1 MSAARPDAAGDGA
14 DGAPTFRR
22 SGAWNQHASAALAA
36 FMEASRASGYAK
48 VVMKYGGLQ
57 CQAFVPGQ
65 EEPQED
71 KWDKLQQARITALQA
86 EMARRTASSSTRAE
100 KERQRKKAQASR
112 RKAAKAAAASKHGGG
127 ENDGGGEAGA
137 ACANT
142 RPLAPAPDPAPATA
156 AHQVAAPAG
165 SWEAAVSVGMAMT
178 ALLSK
183 QHGKIDL
190 NMVALPPQVRWR
202 SVQAAGKSLR
212 LPVGRGTVA
221 DTIDDGGLCDILLS
235 GVDGKAADQAAR
247 VLVGRADDMDDS

>member
-1 MSAARPDAAGDGA
+1 MVLCFIYVCFYA
-14 DGAPTFRR
+14 DGYTYTLIE
-22 SGAWNQHASAALAA
+22 NQHSSAALAA

-71 KWDKLQQARITALQA
+71 KWDTLQQARIAALQA
-86 EMARRTASSSTRAE
+86 EMARRAASSSTRAE

-112 RKAAKAAAASKHGGG
+112 RKAAKAAAAGGQGGG
-127 ENDGGGEAGA
+127 EKDGGGEAGA

-142 RPLAPAPDPAPATA
+142 RPPAPAPDSAPATA
-156 AHQVAAPAG
+156 AQQVAAPAG
-165 SWEAAVSVGMAMT
+165 NWEAAACVGIAMT

-183 QHGKIDL
+183 QHGKINMD
-190 NMVALPPQVRWR
+190 MVALPPQVRWR

-221 DTIDDGGLCDILLS
+221 DTIDDDSLCRILLS
-235 GVDGKAADQAAR
+235 GVDGKATDHAAR
-247 VLVGRADDMDDS
+247 ILIGRADDMDDS